1 MNGLSDNLERI
12 MARAAMDEAFCSDLL
27 ERRVAAAVAAG
38 FVLTGV
44 EQTMLRSAPREQLLT
59 VIATLAAAPRPEP
72 PPTLPAPQ
80 GIRPDLPP
88 PPAGIRPD
96 WPSPSRGIRPDPP
109 SSPVDRGIRPD
120 WPSPSRGIRPD
131 PPSSPVDTGIRP
143 DLVQPA
149 GIRPDPVECLG
160 IRPDRPQIKGIRPGR
175 IALGAALATAAVG
188 GGLYLYS
195 MSIATGSRPDLPP
208 VTSPATPDSK
218 TADGGPDGK
227 TPTDRG
233 PQRAK

>member
-109 SSPVDRGIRPD
+109 SSPVD
-120 WPSPSRGIRPD
+120 
-131 PPSSPVDTGIRP
+131 TGIRP

-175 IALGAALATAAVG
+175 FALGAALATAAVG

>member
-88 PPAGIRPD
+88 PPA
-96 WPSPSRGIRPDPP
+96 
-109 SSPVDRGIRPD
+109 GIRPD